1 MAVALLLLAALTV
14 YLLAIA
20 ALLYAGS
27 WHAAACWQGPPLSAL
42 LLCRTALTLPALT
55 LPVPFAVAE
64 AVGLC
69 GAG

>member
-14 YLLAIA
+14 YLLDIA

-27 WHAAACWQGPPLSAL
+27 WHAAACWQGPRLSAL
-42 LLCRTALTLPALT
+42 WLRRTALT